1 MAAAPSAPL
10 RVFICY
16 IDDDDRYRRLLRTH
30 LALLARKGLIEL
42 WDRTDITPGTDAL
55 RAVERAIEASNVAIV
70 LVSAN
75 FLVSKVADDE
85 LPRLLAAKEA
95 RGLSIWPVLV
105 NRCGFELSPLAP
117 FYPVN
122 DRDKPINTL
131 TESQQDEIWEKVAAQ
146 VSELAQA
153 RRHERE
159 KAAPPVAHERAA
171 VPETPPVAEAPDPVD
186 LLPLYREKVRTD
198 PRVAYVQILSMTQPL
213 DVANVY
219 VQVRLHQE
227 SGAAHE
233 FAGMLKEA
241 TGERDPNS
249 LLRTQQRRVE
259 SRASAAVDPAEAV
272 NTYRRCVIVG
282 DPGAGKTTLL
292 KYLALKAVNGQLPD
306 LPTLPIHIE
315 LNAFAGSGQADLLA
329 FAAATWEER
338 YGFPKAQAHS
348 FMEQHLNAGGAMLL
362 LDALDETVIGTTVE
376 EAEASYRRVS
386 SAILAAATR
395 YPRAPVVVTARKAGY
410 YQRPRLAGFTELET
424 LEFRPQDIWQFIEKW
439 FEQHTTR
446 RQTSAADLNERLQRQ
461 PRMLSL
467 AANPLLLSLIVIV
480 YEDFQALPDSPAHLY
495 TRCMETLLGKW
506 DSGRDVTRNRQFS
519 PDHKRQLLEEV
530 AWHFHNQRL
539 RYFPAEELLALIAG
553 FLAALGIP
561 ESQNA
566 AILREISQESGL
578 LKEQAQGWYGFLH
591 LTLQEYFT
599 ARYAMQQAQAE
610 VFETLLKRLNDP
622 WWEEVLLL
630 YAGSLRD
637 ASPLLNHLVGQDTA
651 ATQDDIF
658 ASQLI
663 MAGHCLAAHISV
675 RQPGLRQHII
685 DSLFQVLTATPYT
698 LNRQRAAETLAA
710 IGGGDV
716 NTRLLQLVYSD
727 KESRQ
732 QRKIVIKALG
742 NSGERAV
749 AKDLLSLFKNSQH
762 NFWIIELQDA
772 IGRLADHSITSELL
786 DLLSDKQNSAS
797 IRMGAAYI
805 LHIIDDR
812 SLASS
817 LLTLLDDEQDDP
829 YVLANIAIALETCG
843 DRSFVPALVDKLTNH
858 KAPPAVSQ
866 YIAMSLGKLGDHTT
880 ARDLLPLLFDTA
892 LDSGTHVSL
901 TSTILSLNDTVLEGD
916 LLQLLSNADIIEYVR
931 MQIAIGLAL
940 RGNQAIVSGLRQLHA
955 DTRVEASV
963 HLAIAVALSMLGDR
977 SHDTEL
983 LHALAHSE
991 FPEPFVRY
999 DAISSLA
1006 QHTDG
1011 VTLLRMLASPETDL
1025 TIRRIIANA
1034 LAKSGKT
1041 ALVPA
1046 LRQML
1051 LNETMHADIRKKIAE
1066 AIAELAD
1073 DEETVRALVPLLRVH
1088 YLEDTIHSALW
1099 PVSRRAGLRLLW
1111 VGSRGHVTKNVSV
1124 EKV

>member
-16 IDDDDRYRRLLRTH
+16 IDDDDKYRRPLRTH
-30 LALLARKGLIEL
+30 LERLAHDGLIEL
-42 WDRTDITPGTDAL
+42 WDSTNIAPGTDAL
-55 RAVERAIEASNVAIV
+55 RAVERVIEASDIAIV
-70 LVSAN
+70 LVSAS

-85 LPRLLAAKEA
+85 LPRLFAAKEA
-95 RGLSIWPVLV
+95 LGLSIWPVIV
-105 NRCGFELSPLAP
+105 RRCGFEGSQLAG
-117 FYPVN
+117 FQPVN
-122 DRDKPINTL
+122 NRDKPVNSMTA
-131 TESQQDEIWEKVAAQ
+131 SQRDEVWEKVAAQ

-424 LEFRPQDIWQFIEKW
+424 LEFRPQDIRQFIEKW
-439 FEQHTTR
+439 FEHHTTR
-446 RQTSAADLNERLQRQ
+446 KQISAADLNERLQRQ

-480 YEDFQALPDSPAHLY
+480 YEDYQALPSSPAHLY
-495 TRCMETLLGKW
+495 NQCVETLLGKW

-519 PDHKRQLLEEV
+519 PDHKRQLLEEA

-599 ARYAMQQAQAE
+599 ARYAMQQSQAE

-637 ASPLLNHLVGQDTA
+637 TSPLLNHLVGQDTA

-663 MAGHCLAAHISV
+663 MAGRCLAAHISV

-716 NTRLLQLVYSD
+716 NTRLLHLISLD
-727 KESRQ
+727 NMSMELRNT
-732 QRKIVIKALG
+732 VIRALG
-742 NSGERAV
+742 ESGERAV
-749 AKDLLSLFKNSQH
+749 AKDLLHFFKSESKYRT
-762 NFWIIELQDA
+762 FEFEET
-772 IGRLADHSITSELL
+772 IGRLADHSLTSELL
-786 DLLSDKQNSAS
+786 DLLANKHQAS
-797 IRMGAAYI
+797 TIRAGAA
-805 LHIIDDR
+805 HIFHVIGDR

-817 LLTLLDDEQDDP
+817 LLTLLENEDDP
-829 YVLANIAIALETCG
+829 YVHINIALALGTCG
-843 DRSFVPALVDKLTNH
+843 DRSVVPALVDKLTNH
-858 KAPPAVSQ
+858 KAPPEVSE
-866 YIAMSLGKLGDHTT
+866 YIAMSLRKLGDHTT
-880 ARDLLPLLFDTA
+880 ARDLLPLLSDAMLDPDTSYA
-892 LDSGTHVSL
+892 VTFTIVSL
-901 TSTILSLNDTVLEGD
+901 SDTSLDDE
-916 LLQLLSNADIIEYVR
+916 LLQLLTNIHAFEYTR
-931 MQIAIGLAL
+931 IQIAIALA
-940 RGNQAIVSGLRQLHA
+940 RRRNQSIIPVLRQLHA
-955 DTRVEASV
+955 DAHLEASV
-963 HLAIAVALSMLGDR
+963 RLAIAVALSMLGDR

-983 LHALAHSE
+983 LHALAHSQ
-991 FPEPFVRY
+991 FSEPFVRH

-1011 VTLLRMLASPETDL
+1011 ADLLRLLASPETDL
-1025 TIRRIIANA
+1025 ATRSIIADA

-1051 LNETMHADIRKKIAE
+1051 LNETMHADIRVRIAK
-1066 AIAELAD
+1066 AIAQLAD
-1073 DEETVRALVPLLRVH
+1073 DEETVGALVPLLRVH

-1111 VGSRGHVTKNVSV
+1111 IGGRGHIAKNVSV